1 MSRNPA
7 INRLKLKSAL
17 LKSGYVILV
26 CAAMLAMLEF
36 TARRL
41 GLGNPI
47 IYYNSV
53 WGGLRPLPNQQV
65 TRLKGSSVTI
75 DANGFRSLGP
85 DSENAFRVLYLG
97 DSVTWGGSSLDDSE
111 LFSEIAADVL
121 RREGVEVY
129 AMNAGVNGTSL
140 MNQAEVFEQWQDS
153 VDAVVWLFP
162 WNDVHRAYATAGFLW
177 PPTKRPS
184 FALVEAVDHIIRTRW
199 LSAFRQN
206 APTKGAEYMLPET
219 PAGYRQLFDSLLQ
232 ERSQKNIQ
240 ALRTTVE
247 SAIRNGIP
255 LIVGITP
262 RREDSQLLPS
272 PAQAVLTMSMLE
284 NLDVSLM
291 DVNAALLTDDDL
303 DEVFIDQVH
312 FTVMGHALIGEA
324 LGTQLLG
331 VYRDAAVDGLS
342 AQQPRPAK

>member
-1 MSRNPA
+1 M
-7 INRLKLKSAL
+7 
-17 LKSGYVILV
+17 
-26 CAAMLAMLEF
+26 
-36 TARRL
+36 
-41 GLGNPI
+41 
-47 IYYNSV
+47 
-53 WGGLRPLPNQQV
+53 
-65 TRLKGSSVTI
+65 TI

-206 APTKGAEYMLPET
+206 APMKGAEYMLPET
-219 PAGYRQLFDSLLQ
+219 PSGYEQFYDSLLQ
-232 ERSQKNIQ
+232 ERSQKNIR
-240 ALRTTVE
+240 ALRTTVDIALQ
-247 SAIRNGIP
+247 SGTP

-262 RREDSQLLPS
+262 RREESRLLPF
-272 PAQAVLTMSMLE
+272 PAQAVATMRMLE
-284 NLDVSLM
+284 NLNVNLM
-291 DVNAALLTDDDL
+291 DVNAALLTNDGIEDA
-303 DEVFIDQVH
+303 FIDQVH
-312 FTVMGHALIGEA
+312 FTRIGHALIGEA
-324 LGTQLLG
+324 LGIQLLMIF
-331 VYRDAAVDGLS
+331 RDAGVEAS
-342 AQQPRPAK
+342 EE